1 MLHGMR
7 IWLSLEKLNKMKN
20 AGRTVLITGGT
31 RGIGKGIVKW
41 LASHD
46 YAVAFSGR
54 DQVAGEA
61 LEKEIKAE
69 GGVVSFIQSDLN
81 QSGSVADLIN
91 ATVKTLGSLDVLVH
105 NAGIYPEQDFASLS
119 LDDWHAVMDTNLTS
133 GFLLT
138 QAAAPHLAKS
148 KTGRIVFIS
157 SITGPRTGISGLAHY
172 SASKGGTEGLMRALA
187 VELASLGITVNGVA
201 PGTILTESLAELY
214 AEPGLMDSVTK
225 IIPVGRMGSPDDIAA
240 TVEFLAS
247 TSAGFI
253 TGQSIIVDGGQT
265 IPEVQGNS

>member
-1 MLHGMR
+1 MNAEHG
-7 IWLSLEKLNKMKN
+7 L
-20 AGRTVLITGGT
+20 RTVLITGGT
-31 RGIGKGIVKW
+31 RGIGKGIVRW
-41 LASHD
+41 LASHN

-61 LEKEIKAE
+61 LENEIKSE
-69 GGVVSFIQSDLN
+69 GGVVSFIKSDLN
-81 QSGSVADLIN
+81 KSGSVTELIN
-91 ATVKTLGSLDVLVH
+91 INVTTLGSLDVLVH
-105 NAGIYPEQDFASLS
+105 NAGIYPEQALAGIT
-119 LDDWHAVMDTNLTS
+119 LDDWHSVLDTNLTS
-133 GFLLT
+133 GFLLS
-138 QAAAPHLAKS
+138 QAAAPHLANS
-148 KTGRIVFIS
+148 DSGRIVFIS
-157 SITGPRTGISGLAHY
+157 SITGPRTGISGLTHY
-172 SASKGGTEGLMRALA
+172 SASKGGIDGLMRALA
-187 VELASLGITVNGVA
+187 VELASQGITVNGVA
-201 PGTILTESLAELY
+201 PGTILTESLEELY

>member
-1 MLHGMR
+1 MNAEHG
-7 IWLSLEKLNKMKN
+7 L
-20 AGRTVLITGGT
+20 RTVLITGGT
-31 RGIGKGIVKW
+31 RGIGKGIVRW
-41 LASHD
+41 LASHN

-61 LEKEIKAE
+61 LENEIKSE
-69 GGVVSFIQSDLN
+69 GGVASFIKSDLN
-81 QSGSVADLIN
+81 KSGSVTELIN
-91 ATVKTLGSLDVLVH
+91 ITVTTLGSLDVLVH
-105 NAGIYPEQDFASLS
+105 NAGIYPEQALAGIT
-119 LDDWHAVMDTNLTS
+119 LDDWHSVLDTNLTS
-133 GFLLT
+133 GFLLS
-138 QAAAPHLAKS
+138 QAAAPHLANS
-148 KTGRIVFIS
+148 DSGRIVFIS
-157 SITGPRTGISGLAHY
+157 SITGPRTGISGLTHY
-172 SASKGGTEGLMRALA
+172 SASKGGIDGLMRALA
-187 VELASLGITVNGVA
+187 VELASQGITVNGVA

>member
-1 MLHGMR
+1 MSIESAR
-7 IWLSLEKLNKMKN
+7 
-20 AGRTVLITGGT
+20 RTVLVTGGT

-41 LASHD
+41 LASHN
-46 YAVAFSGR
+46 YAIAFSGR
-54 DQVAGEA
+54 DNSAGKT
-61 LEKEIKAE
+61 LEDAIKSE
-69 GGVVSFIQSDLN
+69 GGVSSFIQSDLN
-81 QSGSVADLIN
+81 RSGSVSELID

-105 NAGIYPEQDFASLS
+105 NAGIYPEQDFASLT
-119 LDDWHAVMDTNLTS
+119 LDDWHVVMDTNLTS
-133 GFLLT
+133 GFLLA

-148 KTGRIVFIS
+148 KAGRIVFIS

-187 VELASLGITVNGVA
+187 VELAPLGITVNGVA

-225 IIPVGRMGSPDDIAA
+225 IIPVGRMGSPEDIAA

-247 TSAGFI
+247 SSAGFI

-265 IPEVQGNS
+265 IPEVQGSS

>member
-1 MLHGMR
+1 MNAEHG
-7 IWLSLEKLNKMKN
+7 L
-20 AGRTVLITGGT
+20 RTVLITGGT
-31 RGIGKGIVKW
+31 RGIGKGIVRW
-41 LASHD
+41 LASHN

-61 LEKEIKAE
+61 LENEIKSE
-69 GGVVSFIQSDLN
+69 GGVVSFIKSDLN
-81 QSGSVADLIN
+81 KSGSVTELIN
-91 ATVKTLGSLDVLVH
+91 ITVTTLGSLDVLVH
-105 NAGIYPEQDFASLS
+105 NAGIYPEQALAGIT
-119 LDDWHAVMDTNLTS
+119 LDDWHSVLDTNLTS
-133 GFLLT
+133 GFLLS
-138 QAAAPHLAKS
+138 QAAAPHLANS
-148 KTGRIVFIS
+148 DSGRIVFIS
-157 SITGPRTGISGLAHY
+157 SITGPRTGISGLTHY
-172 SASKGGTEGLMRALA
+172 SASKGGIDGLMRALA
-187 VELASLGITVNGVA
+187 VELASQGITVNGVA
-201 PGTILTESLAELY
+201 PGTILTESLEELY

>member
-1 MLHGMR
+1 MNSEHG
-7 IWLSLEKLNKMKN
+7 L
-20 AGRTVLITGGT
+20 RTVLITGGT
-31 RGIGKGIVKW
+31 RGIGKGIVRW
-41 LASHD
+41 LASHN

-61 LEKEIKAE
+61 LENEIKSE
-69 GGVVSFIQSDLN
+69 GGVASFIKSDLN
-81 QSGSVADLIN
+81 KSGSVTELIN
-91 ATVKTLGSLDVLVH
+91 ITVMTLGSLDVLVH
-105 NAGIYPEQDFASLS
+105 NAGIYPEQALAGIT
-119 LDDWHAVMDTNLTS
+119 LDDWHSVLDTNLTS
-133 GFLLT
+133 GFLLS
-138 QAAAPHLAKS
+138 QAAAPHLANS
-148 KTGRIVFIS
+148 DSGRIVFIS
-157 SITGPRTGISGLAHY
+157 SITGPRTGISGLTHY
-172 SASKGGTEGLMRALA
+172 SASKGGIDGLMRALA
-187 VELASLGITVNGVA
+187 VELASQGITVNGVA
-201 PGTILTESLAELY
+201 PGTILTESLEELY

>member
-1 MLHGMR
+1 
-7 IWLSLEKLNKMKN
+7 
-20 AGRTVLITGGT
+20 
-31 RGIGKGIVKW
+31 
-41 LASHD
+41 
-46 YAVAFSGR
+46 
-54 DQVAGEA
+54 
-61 LEKEIKAE
+61 
-69 GGVVSFIQSDLN
+69 
-81 QSGSVADLIN
+81 
-91 ATVKTLGSLDVLVH
+91 
-105 NAGIYPEQDFASLS
+105 
-119 LDDWHAVMDTNLTS
+119 
-133 GFLLT
+133 
-138 QAAAPHLAKS
+138 
-148 KTGRIVFIS
+148 
-157 SITGPRTGISGLAHY
+157 
-172 SASKGGTEGLMRALA
+172 MRALA

>member
-1 MLHGMR
+1 MNIEHGR
-7 IWLSLEKLNKMKN
+7 
-20 AGRTVLITGGT
+20 RTVLITGGT
-31 RGIGKGIVKW
+31 RGIGKGIVRW
-41 LASHD
+41 LASRN

-61 LEKEIKAE
+61 LENEIKSE
-69 GGVVSFIQSDLN
+69 GGVARFFQSDLN
-81 QSGSVADLIN
+81 QSGSVVELIN
-91 ATVKTLGSLDVLVH
+91 ATVTTLGSLDVLVH
-105 NAGIYPEQDFASLS
+105 NAGIYPEQAFANLS
-119 LDDWHAVMDTNLTS
+119 LADWHSVLDTNLTS

-138 QAAAPHLAKS
+138 QAAAPHLANS
-148 KTGRIVFIS
+148 DSGRIVFIS
-157 SITGPRTGISGLAHY
+157 SITGPRTGISGLTHY
-172 SASKGGTEGLMRALA
+172 SASKGGIDGLMRALA

-201 PGTILTESLAELY
+201 PGTILTESLEELY
-214 AEPGLMDSVTK
+214 AEPGLMDSVTR

>member
-1 MLHGMR
+1 MNSKHG
-7 IWLSLEKLNKMKN
+7 L
-20 AGRTVLITGGT
+20 RTVLITGGT
-31 RGIGKGIVKW
+31 RGIGKGIVRW
-41 LASHD
+41 LASHN

-61 LEKEIKAE
+61 LENEIKSE
-69 GGVVSFIQSDLN
+69 GGVASFIKSDLN
-81 QSGSVADLIN
+81 KSGSVTELIN
-91 ATVKTLGSLDVLVH
+91 ITVMTLGSLDVLVH
-105 NAGIYPEQDFASLS
+105 NAGIYPEQALAGIT
-119 LDDWHAVMDTNLTS
+119 LDDWHSVLDTNLTS
-133 GFLLT
+133 GFLLS
-138 QAAAPHLAKS
+138 QAAAPHLANS
-148 KTGRIVFIS
+148 DSGRIVFIS
-157 SITGPRTGISGLAHY
+157 SITGPRTGISGLTHY
-172 SASKGGTEGLMRALA
+172 SASKGGIDGLMRALA
-187 VELASLGITVNGVA
+187 VELASQGITVNGVA
-201 PGTILTESLAELY
+201 PGTILTESLEELY

>member
-1 MLHGMR
+1 MNSEHG
-7 IWLSLEKLNKMKN
+7 L
-20 AGRTVLITGGT
+20 RTVLITGGT
-31 RGIGKGIVKW
+31 RGIGKGIVRW
-41 LASHD
+41 LASHN

-61 LEKEIKAE
+61 LENEIKSE
-69 GGVVSFIQSDLN
+69 GGVASFIKSDLN
-81 QSGSVADLIN
+81 KSGSVTELIN
-91 ATVKTLGSLDVLVH
+91 ITVMTLCSLDVLVH
-105 NAGIYPEQDFASLS
+105 NAGIYPEQALAGIT
-119 LDDWHAVMDTNLTS
+119 LDDWHSVLDTNLTS
-133 GFLLT
+133 GFLLS
-138 QAAAPHLAKS
+138 QAAAPHLANS
-148 KTGRIVFIS
+148 DSGRIVFIS
-157 SITGPRTGISGLAHY
+157 SITGPRTGISGLTHY
-172 SASKGGTEGLMRALA
+172 SASNGGIDGLMRALA
-187 VELASLGITVNGVA
+187 VELASQGITVNGVA
-201 PGTILTESLAELY
+201 PGTILTESLEELY